1 MNRSTLILGFTLLAI
16 AATMAASI
24 TMRNASGASRA
35 AIPRVAEPPQAV
47 RASAPARITRS
58 AMIAKA
64 GTPSIQANRT
74 TSLCVELPE
83 PWLTELP
90 VVQQIEWR
98 ARAVVV
104 QRMAREKLDRL
115 STELELTPAQR
126 DKMFPLIV
134 RSTSGYDPVM
144 LAGANLTAKTP
155 AAAAEEIHQ
164 VLDPQQQTL
173 AENQEVDRQLWWQ
186 DTIARLEADLIDS
199 TGGVASTIA
208 VTPTAATAAPVD
220 SAPATE
226 ERVAPEARES
236 SNLFD
241 LLDP

>member
-1 MNRSTLILGFTLLAI
+1 
-16 AATMAASI
+16 
-24 TMRNASGASRA
+24 
-35 AIPRVAEPPQAV
+35 
-47 RASAPARITRS
+47 
-58 AMIAKA
+58 MIAKA